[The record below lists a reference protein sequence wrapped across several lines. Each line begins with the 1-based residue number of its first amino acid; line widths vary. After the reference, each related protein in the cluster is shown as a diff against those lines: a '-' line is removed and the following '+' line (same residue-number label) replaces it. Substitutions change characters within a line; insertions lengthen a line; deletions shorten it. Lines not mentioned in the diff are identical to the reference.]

1 LEHKE
6 KGVAKMAAFA
16 FTLPILP
23 GQEETIRSMGEAV
36 SGSGELREEYEASRE
51 RLGISEEKV
60 WVQRT
65 PIGYA
70 IVVYWETDDPQRTLR
85 KIAASQD
92 EFDKDFR
99 RLIETAA
106 PAIDLGQE
114 EQPLSNELL
123 FEWQES

>member
-1 LEHKE
+1 
-6 KGVAKMAAFA
+6 MSAFA
-16 FTLPILP
+16 FVLPILP
-23 GQEETIRSMGEAV
+23 GQEETVRSMGEAV
-36 SGSGELREEYEASRE
+36 SGSGELREKYEVSRK

-65 PIGYA
+65 PIGQA
-70 IVVYWETDDPQRTLR
+70 IVVYWETADPQRTLR
-85 KIAASQD
+85 EIADSRD

-106 PAIDLGQE
+106 PGIDLGQKH
-114 EQPLSNELL
+114 PLYNELL

>member
-1 LEHKE
+1 
-6 KGVAKMAAFA
+6 MTAFA

-23 GQEETIRSMGEAV
+23 GQEETVRSMGEAV

-51 RLGISEEKV
+51 RLGIREEKV

-65 PIGYA
+65 PIGHA
-70 IVVYWETDDPQRTLR
+70 IVVYWETVDPQRTLR
-85 KIAASQD
+85 DIADSQD
-92 EFDKDFR
+92 EFDKNFR

>member
-1 LEHKE
+1 
-6 KGVAKMAAFA
+6 MSAFA
-16 FTLPILP
+16 FVLPILP
-23 GQEETIRSMGEAV
+23 GQEETVRSMGEAV
-36 SGSGELREEYEASRE
+36 SGSGKFREEYEASRK

-65 PIGYA
+65 PIGQA
-70 IVVYWETDDPQRTLR
+70 IVVYWETADPQRTLR
-85 KIAASQD
+85 EIADSRD

-106 PAIDLGQE
+106 PGIDLGQKH
-114 EQPLSNELL
+114 PLYNELL

>member
-1 LEHKE
+1 
-6 KGVAKMAAFA
+6 MAAFA
-16 FTLPILP
+16 FALPILP
-23 GQEETIRSMGEAV
+23 GQEESVRSMGEAV
-36 SGSGELREEYEASRE
+36 SGSGEFREEYKASRK

-65 PIGYA
+65 PIGQA

-85 KIAASQD
+85 EIADSQD

-106 PAIDLGQE
+106 PAIDLGQN
-114 EQPLSNELL
+114 QPLSNELL
-123 FEWQES
+123 FEWQPS

>member
-1 LEHKE
+1 
-6 KGVAKMAAFA
+6 MAAFA
-16 FTLPILP
+16 FALPILP
-23 GQEETIRSMGEAV
+23 GQEETVRSMGEAV
-36 SGSGELREEYEASRE
+36 SGSAESREEYEASRKK
-51 RLGISEEKV
+51 LGISEEKV

-85 KIAASQD
+85 EIADSQD

-106 PAIDLGQE
+106 PAVDFGQK
-114 EQPLSNELL
+114 QPLSNELL
-123 FEWQES
+123 FEWQAS